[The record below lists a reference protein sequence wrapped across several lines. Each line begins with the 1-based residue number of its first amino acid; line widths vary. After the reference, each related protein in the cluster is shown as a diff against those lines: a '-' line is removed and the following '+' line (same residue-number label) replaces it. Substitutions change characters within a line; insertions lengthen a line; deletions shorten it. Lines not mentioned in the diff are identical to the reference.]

1 MQILYAT
8 GLRVSELV
16 SLPVAAVRGDPR
28 MILVRGKGGRER
40 MVPLSPPARAA
51 LAAWLAAP
59 RRRRPR
65 TGRPARARPTSSR
78 RAAAAAT

>member
-1 MQILYAT
+1 MQLLYAT

-16 SLPVAAVRGDPR
+16 SLPVAAARGDPR

-40 MVPLSPPARAA
+40 MVPLSPPAREALDRLARAPRRAAQRRPAAAA
-51 LAAWLAAP
+51 LAAS
-59 RRRRPR
+59 
-65 TGRPARARPTSSR
+65 SSR